1 VYRESGGN
9 EAAQPVAGMA
19 VNTGDTTGPNVDATE
34 PNVPTHPKRSYRY
47 TTFVLLLAISVPAF
61 QFYLLS
67 LLLIRVKDI
76 STETDASKDPMNLA
90 FAIIFLAL
98 KVIAHIFQ
106 GLELM
111 AMPLYYDP
119 KEEVVHFWR
128 PLLFVIGLIELG
140 VSFMCVAVGVFTY
153 RQQTMM
159 DFSNAIT
166 QILVAFFVESVDEQ
180 AFEAFQAIMSPT
192 LYQKTINSIKKRFG
206 PKEVFSDEQEHR
218 IKELANPEEP
228 QGQPQETLEA
238 DPETLEAKPVEE
250 PLKADTAA
258 GQRG

>member
-1 VYRESGGN
+1 
-9 EAAQPVAGMA
+9 
-19 VNTGDTTGPNVDATE
+19 VNWEIEGIVISTL
-34 PNVPTHPKRSYRY
+34 
-47 TTFVLLLAISVPAF
+47 TFLLAISVPAF

-98 KVIAHIFQ
+98 KVIAHVLQ

-119 KEEVVHFWR
+119 KKPENFWR
-128 PLLFVIGLIELG
+128 HRLFFIGLIELG
-140 VSFMCVAVGVFTY
+140 VSSMCVAVGVFTY
-153 RQQTMM
+153 QQQTMM

-192 LYQKTINSIKKRFG
+192 LYQKTIDSIKERFG
-206 PKEVFSDEQEHR
+206 PKEVFSNEQEHR
-218 IKELANPEEP
+218 ITELANSRRTT
-228 QGQPQETLEA
+228 GSA
-238 DPETLEAKPVEE
+238 SRDS
-250 PLKADTAA
+250 
-258 GQRG
+258 

>member
-9 EAAQPVAGMA
+9 EAAQPVAGVA

-98 KVIAHIFQ
+98 KVIAHIFKAWSSWQ
-106 GLELM
+106 CHSIM
-111 AMPLYYDP
+111 IQR
-119 KEEVVHFWR
+119 KK
-128 PLLFVIGLIELG
+128 LFI
-140 VSFMCVAVGVFTY
+140 
-153 RQQTMM
+153 
-159 DFSNAIT
+159 
-166 QILVAFFVESVDEQ
+166 
-180 AFEAFQAIMSPT
+180 
-192 LYQKTINSIKKRFG
+192 FG
-206 PKEVFSDEQEHR
+206 GSCFLSLD
-218 IKELANPEEP
+218 
-228 QGQPQETLEA
+228 
-238 DPETLEAKPVEE
+238 
-250 PLKADTAA
+250 
-258 GQRG
+258 